1 MSVHSFFQRLSTR
14 LSALSH
20 GADGKVAGQR
30 VRAVGEE
37 IDLSRVQNKNVVR
50 ERRKESRKLC
60 VCDLLQKVS
69 ESTIYVETE
78 KRELLRRNSP

>member
-1 MSVHSFFQRLSTR
+1 MSVYSFFQRLSTR

-50 ERRKESRKLC
+50 E
-60 VCDLLQKVS
+60 
-69 ESTIYVETE
+69 
-78 KRELLRRNSP
+78 

>member
-1 MSVHSFFQRLSTR
+1 MEQTC
-14 LSALSH
+14 
-20 GADGKVAGQR
+20 KVAGQR